1 MCIKV
6 TTMTSNEINNEEQN
20 KNFYEVMQMITKT
33 DFKLIWSS
41 YDIYIYM
48 YIYAY
53 IYIYIYMHIYRY
65 TYMFI

>member
-20 KNFYEVMQMITKT
+20 KNFYEVMQMIKKT

-41 YDIYIYM
+41 YAI
-48 YIYAY
+48 Y
-53 IYIYIYMHIYRY
+53 IYIYIYICIYMHIYIY
-65 TYMFI
+65 IYAYI